1 MNKKR
6 KIIIY
11 SIAIIVLILYLTFSY
26 HGILFFTKA
35 YNGLDYV
42 IFNVLGDAI
51 LVGITTFI
59 STKYIS
65 VYISKKEF
73 DRNNQININI
83 QEKRHT
89 LYTCEN
95 FLGIYSDSN
104 LYFGMKQKDIDVI
117 EYVYK
122 KYNAFSIVLN
132 KANINDKMVENI
144 LNYPF
149 IYSFITKGKFIDN
162 WKKMINTFNIKESKK
177 NVELLKA
184 LIKDEDYD
192 YFERFSEIV
201 NRIRYYEI
209 VNINS
214 IQSCVLLV
222 TANNRVIDKI
232 SCNPNEKYGLY
243 LYFDEDIQ
251 IQFIGF
257 NHNYEG
263 KEEYKNLMGFKY
275 TNNKEKTMPADIELE
290 KYIKVNN

>member
-6 KIIIY
+6 KIIIC
-11 SIAIIVLILYLTFSY
+11 SIGIIALILYLIFSY
-26 HGILFFTKA
+26 YGVLFFTKG

-73 DRNNQININI
+73 DRNNQINLNI

-89 LYTCEN
+89 LYNCEK
-95 FLGIYSDSN
+95 FLEIYSDSN

-122 KYNAFSIVLN
+122 KYNAFSVVLN
-132 KANINDKMVENI
+132 RANINDRMVENI

-149 IYSFITKGKFIDN
+149 VCSFITKGKFIDT
-162 WKKMINTFNIKESKK
+162 WKEMIDTFNVKECKK

-201 NRIRYYEI
+201 NKIKYYEI
-209 VNINS
+209 ENINS
-214 IQSCVLLV
+214 IQSCMALV
-222 TANNRVIDKI
+222 TANKRVIAKI
-232 SCNPNEKYGLY
+232 SCNSNEKYGLY
-243 LYFDEDIQ
+243 LYFDEDTQ
-251 IQFIGF
+251 IEFIGF

-263 KEEYKNLMGFKY
+263 EEECTNLMGFKY
-275 TNNKEKTMPADIELE
+275 TNNKEKTTPAVIELE
-290 KYIKVNN
+290 KYIKINN